1 MNKYKVTII
10 ETRKYIDE
18 VEANSE
24 KEAIS
29 KVEGT
34 DTSGRYIDISCTFKA
49 KKIGIGVKSHPLTIH
64 PDGSITYPN
73 GSESKGGVQ

>member
-1 MNKYKVTII
+1 MSKYKVTIT

-34 DTSGRYIDISCTFKA
+34 DTSGRYIDIWWTFKA
-49 KKIGIGVKSHPLTIH
+49 KEVS
-64 PDGSITYPN
+64 
-73 GSESKGGVQ
+73 SE

>member
-1 MNKYKVTII
+1 MSKYKVTIT

-34 DTSGRYIDISCTFKA
+34 DTSGRYIDISWTFKA
-49 KKIGIGVKSHPLTIH
+49 KDIGVKSHPLTIA
-64 PDGSITYPN
+64 PDGSITYPD
-73 GSESKGGVQ
+73 GWESEGGVQ

>member
-1 MNKYKVTII
+1 MSKYKVTI
-10 ETRKYIDE
+10 TRTEKYVDE

-34 DTSGRYIDISCTFKA
+34 DTSGRYVDIWWDFKA
-49 KKIGIGVKSHPLTIH
+49 KEIREG
-64 PDGSITYPN
+64 
-73 GSESKGGVQ
+73 E